1 MGIIRHDGLEHYA
14 HLFDAQGTSVVL
26 MTTNVYMNTLVASVV
41 AIAFI
46 ATGNH
51 EIHSIRKAV
60 HITHD
65 FDGAR
70 AVPRTFNIDA

>member
-1 MGIIRHDGLEHYA
+1 MGIIRHDGLEHYEY
-14 HLFDAQGTSVVL
+14 LFDAAGTSVVV
-26 MTTNVYMNTLVASVV
+26 MTSSVYMNTLVASVV

-51 EIHSIRKAV
+51 EIQSIRKAV
-60 HITHD
+60 HITRD
-65 FDGAR
+65 FDGAK